1 VVQLGSKGENA
12 KSSHVSALRVRA
24 FRCDCLGRILSPAHK
39 ATSQAAAIN
48 QFAKGLATPATS
60 LDKTLLTAARPGAKR
75 LRAPGKIEIGAHET
89 RVARA
94 ASAIDAVCRLS
105 SGAKGVNATHFR
117 PHKLATGWQRH
128 DRAFVDVATQLK
140 EYFDGRRRVFELP
153 LAPEGTPFQLRVW
166 NALLEIPYGET
177 ISYGELAARIGDR
190 SASRAVG
197 LANGSNPLPIVIPCH
212 RVIGSN
218 GKLTG
223 YGGGLPIKERLLA
236 LEGALP
242 SRTLFHRF

>member
-1 VVQLGSKGENA
+1 
-12 KSSHVSALRVRA
+12 
-24 FRCDCLGRILSPAHK
+24 
-39 ATSQAAAIN
+39 
-48 QFAKGLATPATS
+48 LA
-60 LDKTLLTAARPGAKR
+60 
-75 LRAPGKIEIGAHET
+75 
-89 RVARA
+89 
-94 ASAIDAVCRLS
+94 
-105 SGAKGVNATHFR
+105 
-117 PHKLATGWQRH
+117 
-128 DRAFVDVATQLK
+128 
-140 EYFDGRRRVFELP
+140 EYFQGRRKVFDLP

-166 NALLEIPYGET
+166 NALREIHYGKT
-177 ISYGELAARIGDR
+177 ISYGELAARIGQP

-242 SRTLFHRF
+242 ARTPFHHL